1 MKHWTKFSY
10 DPSDW
15 SVHNSDSIV
24 LLNEERII
32 SISKL
37 DGNVCIAE
45 EGEYAF
51 STTLTKEEA
60 IEAFEEAI
68 EFIKSDNT

>member
-32 SISKL
+32 SISKENGKIL
-37 DGNVCIAE
+37 ISEECDG
-45 EGEYAF
+45 AF

-60 IEAFEEAI
+60 IEALEEAI

>member
-1 MKHWTKFSY
+1 MKHWTKIPY

-24 LLNEERII
+24 LSNEERII
-32 SISKL
+32 SISKKNGKICISEEC
-37 DGNVCIAE
+37 DG
-45 EGEYAF
+45 AF
-51 STTLTKEEA
+51 WTTLTKEET

>member
-1 MKHWTKFSY
+1 MKHWTKIPY
-10 DPSDW
+10 NLSDW
-15 SVHNSDSIV
+15 WVHNSDAIV
-24 LLNEERII
+24 LSNEERII

-37 DGNVCIAE
+37 DGKVCIAE
-45 EGEYAF
+45 ECDGAF
-51 STTLTKEEA
+51 VTTLTKEEA

>member
-10 DPSDW
+10 YR
-15 SVHNSDSIV
+15 NSEGIV
-24 LLNEERII
+24 LSSEERII
-32 SISKL
+32 SILKKNGKIRIS
-37 DGNVCIAE
+37 E
-45 EGEYAF
+45 ECDEAF
-51 STTLTKEEA
+51 WTTLTKEEA